1 MNPSL
6 ARPVFLLILVAVSG
20 LLPTATLDSQNLI
33 PSLEEVLGPPP
44 KPEVNSTTNKANVFY
59 ALARE
64 EPDPEI
70 KEILRKL
77 KLGYDLFPEEQFLF
91 DQYAE
96 HHSISGKNPLIR
108 AIAPEVLTWVEQ
120 SVKTP
125 SGARLPFIYCFPRA
139 AGPFPVALVLDPEIG
154 PQMEVGEVEYAQ
166 IERLIPVEGELPFD
180 ESYRGRYITH
190 NPIANQL
197 ISSGVVVVIPVLK
210 NLEHLSGLPLRD
222 WQAVMDFILSIR
234 VVDAESVF
242 LVSTKEFAGTAF
254 RLAGHYEWRGLLV
267 EEPESGIFGASLP
280 ASTQDAV
287 AMTELRKKYQAVT
300 GAIKC
305 PVLIMRNKRNPIHR
319 INDFI
324 LIQSF
329 LNEGRK
335 LYLSITDRPL
345 RTLEPVAAG
354 EAGER
359 PGLTAPQE
367 YAYDIEA
374 TQKLGNRIL
383 HFIQQIGASPL
394 RRLPQKR
401 QITRITTRTQSTLNE
416 IERIEER
423 IAGRL
428 QESQGFNS
436 TEEQGFEDNLTG
448 DGAFRSLRLGIFR
461 QRRIDSEFGYQGI
474 KRSDSSRDR
483 IISSSF
489 SLLSRE

>member
-1 MNPSL
+1 MIHLNSSL
-6 ARPVFLLILVAVSG
+6 ARPVFQLILVAICG
-20 LLPTATLDSQNLI
+20 LLSMATLDSQNLI

-44 KPEVNSTTNKANVFY
+44 EPEVNSTTKKANVFY

-70 KEILRKL
+70 EEIIRKL

-120 SVKTP
+120 SIKTP

-139 AGPFPVALVLDPEIG
+139 AGPFPVALVLDSEIG
-154 PQMEVGEVEYAQ
+154 PQMEVGEEEYTQ
-166 IERLIPVEGELPFD
+166 IERLIPAEGELPFD
-180 ESYRGRYITH
+180 ESFRGRYITH
-190 NPIANQL
+190 NPIGNQL

-210 NLEHLSGLPLRD
+210 NLEHLNGLPMRD
-222 WQAVMDFILSIR
+222 WQAIMKFIQSIR
-234 VVDAESVF
+234 VVDDESVF

-254 RLAGHYEWRGLLV
+254 QLASHYEWAGLLV

-300 GAIKC
+300 AAIEC
-305 PVLIMRNKRNPIHR
+305 PVLIMRNKLNPIHR

-329 LNEGRK
+329 LDEGRK

-345 RTLEPVAAG
+345 RTLEPVHSS
-354 EAGER
+354 EVGER

-374 TQKLGNRIL
+374 TKKLGNRIL

-394 RRLPQKR
+394 RRLPQR
-401 QITRITTRTQSTLNE
+401 SQITRMTTRVQSALNE
-416 IERIEER
+416 IERIEARMAE
-423 IAGRL
+423 RL
-428 QESQGFNS
+428 QEPQDFNS
-436 TEEQGFEDNLTG
+436 TEEQGLDDNLTG
-448 DGAFRSLRLGIFR
+448 DGVFRGLDL
-461 QRRIDSEFGYQGI
+461 EFPG
-474 KRSDSSRDR
+474 D
-483 IISSSF
+483 
-489 SLLSRE
+489 EE

>member
-1 MNPSL
+1 MIHLNSSL
-6 ARPVFLLILVAVSG
+6 ARPVFQLILVAVSG

-44 KPEVNSTTNKANVFY
+44 EPEEKSTTKKANVFY

-64 EPDPEI
+64 EPNAEI
-70 KEILRKL
+70 KEIIRTL
-77 KLGYDLFPEEQFLF
+77 KLGYDLLPEEQFLF
-91 DQYAE
+91 DHYAE
-96 HHSISGKNPLIR
+96 HHSISGKIPLIR

-125 SGARLPFIYCFPRA
+125 SGARLPFIYCTPHA

-154 PQMEVGEVEYAQ
+154 PQMEVGEEEYAQ
-166 IERLIPVEGELPFD
+166 IIRLIPAERELPFD
-180 ESYRGRYITH
+180 ESFRGRYITH
-190 NPIANQL
+190 NPIGNQL
-197 ISSGVVVVIPVLK
+197 ISSGVVVVIPVL
-210 NLEHLSGLPLRD
+210 NTLEHLNGLSLRD
-222 WQAVMDFILSIR
+222 WQAVMDFIQSIR

-254 RLAGHYEWRGLLV
+254 RLASYYEWAGLLV

-300 GAIKC
+300 GAIDC
-305 PVLIMRNKRNPIHR
+305 PVLIMRSKRNPIHR

-324 LIQSF
+324 LIHSF
-329 LNEGRK
+329 VNDGRK

-359 PGLTAPQE
+359 PGLTAPHK
-367 YAYDIEA
+367 YAYDVEA

-394 RRLPQKR
+394 RRLPQR
-401 QITRITTRTQSTLNE
+401 SQIPRITTRVQSALNE
-416 IERIEER
+416 MERIEAR
-423 IAGRL
+423 MAGRL
-428 QESQGFNS
+428 QEAQGFNS
-436 TEEQGFEDNLTG
+436 TEEQGLDDNLTG
-448 DGAFRSLRLGIFR
+448 DDAFRGFDL
-461 QRRIDSEFGYQGI
+461 EFPGN
-474 KRSDSSRDR
+474 
-483 IISSSF
+483 
-489 SLLSRE
+489 EE

>member
-1 MNPSL
+1 MIHLNSSL
-6 ARPVFLLILVAVSG
+6 ELPVIPLILVVVFG

-44 KPEVNSTTNKANVFY
+44 EPEVKSTTNKANVFY
-59 ALARE
+59 ALAKE

-70 KEILRKL
+70 MEIIRKL

-91 DQYAE
+91 EQYAE
-96 HHSISGKNPLIR
+96 HHSIIGKNPLIR

-120 SVKTP
+120 RVKTP

-154 PQMEVGEVEYAQ
+154 PQMEVGEEEYAQ
-166 IERLIPVEGELPFD
+166 ILRLIPAERELPFD

-190 NPIANQL
+190 NPIGNQL
-197 ISSGVVVVIPVLK
+197 ISSGVGVVIPVL
-210 NLEHLSGLPLRD
+210 NTLEHLNGLPLRD
-222 WQAVMDFILSIR
+222 WQAVIEFIQSIR

-242 LVSTKEFAGTAF
+242 LISTKEFAGTAF
-254 RLAGHYEWRGLLV
+254 RLASHYEWTGLLV

-287 AMTELRKKYQAVT
+287 AMTELRKKYHAVT
-300 GAIKC
+300 GAIEC

-319 INDFI
+319 INDFV

-329 LNEGRK
+329 VNDGRK

-359 PGLTAPQE
+359 PGLTAPQA
-367 YAYDIEA
+367 YAYDVGA
-374 TQKLGNRIL
+374 TQKLGHRIL
-383 HFIQQIGASPL
+383 HFIQQVGASPL
-394 RRLPQKR
+394 RRLPQR
-401 QITRITTRTQSTLNE
+401 SQITRMTTRVQGALNE
-416 IERIEER
+416 IERIEARMAE
-423 IAGRL
+423 RL
-428 QESQGFNS
+428 QEQQVFNS
-436 TEEQGFEDNLTG
+436 TEEQGLDDNLTG
-448 DGAFRSLRLGIFR
+448 DSAFRGLDL
-461 QRRIDSEFGYQGI
+461 EFSGN
-474 KRSDSSRDR
+474 
-483 IISSSF
+483 
-489 SLLSRE
+489 EE

>member
-1 MNPSL
+1 MIQLNSSL
-6 ARPVFLLILVAVSG
+6 ARPVFQLILVAVSG

-33 PSLEEVLGPPP
+33 PSLEDVIGPPP
-44 KPEVNSTTNKANVFY
+44 EPKVNSMTKKANVFY

-70 KEILRKL
+70 EEIIRKL

-120 SVKTP
+120 SIKTP

-154 PQMEVGEVEYAQ
+154 PQMEVGEEEYTQ
-166 IERLIPVEGELPFD
+166 IERLIPAEGELPFD
-180 ESYRGRYITH
+180 ESFRGRYITH
-190 NPIANQL
+190 NPIGNQL

-210 NLEHLSGLPLRD
+210 NLEHLNGLPMRD
-222 WQAVMDFILSIR
+222 WQAVMKFIQSIR
-234 VVDAESVF
+234 VVDDESVF

-254 RLAGHYEWRGLLV
+254 QLASHYEWAGLLV

-300 GAIKC
+300 AAIEC
-305 PVLIMRNKRNPIHR
+305 PVLIMRNKLNPIHR

-329 LNEGRK
+329 LDEGRK

-345 RTLEPVAAG
+345 RTLEPVTEG

-374 TQKLGNRIL
+374 TKKLGNRVL

-394 RRLPQKR
+394 RRLPQR
-401 QITRITTRTQSTLNE
+401 SQITRMTTRIQSALNE
-416 IERIEER
+416 IERIEARMAE
-423 IAGRL
+423 RL
-428 QESQGFNS
+428 QEPQVFNS
-436 TEEQGFEDNLTG
+436 TEEQGLDDNLTG
-448 DGAFRSLRLGIFR
+448 DGAFRGLDL
-461 QRRIDSEFGYQGI
+461 EFSGN
-474 KRSDSSRDR
+474 
-483 IISSSF
+483 
-489 SLLSRE
+489 EE